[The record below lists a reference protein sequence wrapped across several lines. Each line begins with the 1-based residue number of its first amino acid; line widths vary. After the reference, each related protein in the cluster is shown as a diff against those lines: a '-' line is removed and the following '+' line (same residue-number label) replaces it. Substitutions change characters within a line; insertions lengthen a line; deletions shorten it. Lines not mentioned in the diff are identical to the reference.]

1 MINAVIVLNKDE
13 SADENKDNSQSQ
25 SNRYEYIR
33 STKSFSNAEKEQNE
47 MFEALLM
54 PFLNPLLG
62 VPHGLL
68 DVMKK
73 VLEFF
78 LEHYEMRWTADIKD
92 VCSDVVKQQIP
103 LSAKVH
109 VSLPLIF

>member
-1 MINAVIVLNKDE
+1 MNQQMKIRIIHNRNQTGTNIFEVL
-13 SADENKDNSQSQ
+13 
-25 SNRYEYIR
+25 
-33 STKSFSNAEKEQNE
+33 KSFSNPEKEQNE

-54 PFLNPLLG
+54 PFLDPLLG
-62 VPHGLL
+62 APHGLL

-103 LSAKVH
+103 LSTKVR
-109 VSLPLIF
+109 V